1 MRALLIQEGK
11 KMYQKNVNTSLLMLL
26 QTVVY
31 EIYRL
36 LAAMNFTVEKKI
48 ASDSEACIC
57 F

>member
-26 QTVVY
+26 QNVVY